1 MPTSSEQLEDALL
14 DLAWSQWTE
23 LGVRGVVGR
32 HPASSIDPEAL
43 IVLTAGLAERDPR
56 LRDES
61 LDWCVTHH
69 RYLSRSRLRNVLR
82 RLPMSYRT
90 AYDRYAA
97 TLSAAGVRGWP
108 AEAEPWPFEA
118 TSKSTLADLSR
129 PALARIRLRAIFG
142 VSARAEIL
150 HVLAW
155 QSSAWT
161 SSAELAELAGYTK
174 RNVDEELDSLVRG
187 GLVEVG
193 LVGNRRTV
201 RLADLASFE
210 ALVGHPPD
218 ATPDWVTVMAVMT
231 DLNILFQ
238 ASDVADPRVQ
248 DVEASRLIAAL
259 SKQTGM
265 TALPPLPAGGPSAWD
280 HLLRWALRLAADPT
294 STNS

>member
-1 MPTSSEQLEDALL
+1 MPTSSERLEDALL
-14 DLAWSQWTE
+14 ELAWSQWTE
-23 LGVRGVVGR
+23 LGVRGVVDR

-43 IVLTAGLAERDPR
+43 LVLTAGLAERDPR

-61 LDWCVTHH
+61 LDWCVKHH

-82 RLPMSYRT
+82 RLPASHRT

-97 TLSAAGVRGWP
+97 TLSAAGARGWP
-108 AEAEPWPFEA
+108 ATAEPWPFEA
-118 TSKSTLADLSR
+118 TSKSKLADLSR

-193 LVGNRRTV
+193 LVGNRRMV
-201 RLADLASFE
+201 RLADRASFE
-210 ALVGHPPD
+210 ALVGRPPG
-218 ATPDWVTVMAVMT
+218 ATPDWATIVVVMA
-231 DLNILFQ
+231 DLGAIFQ

-248 DVEASRLIAAL
+248 GVEASRLIAAL
-259 SKQTGM
+259 SKRTGM
-265 TALPPLPAGGPSAWD
+265 TALPPLPAGGPSAWER
-280 HLLRWALRLAADPT
+280 LLQWALRLAADLT

>member
-14 DLAWSQWTE
+14 ELAWSQWTE
-23 LGVRGVVGR
+23 LGVRGVVAR
-32 HPASSIDPEAL
+32 RSASSIDPEAL
-43 IVLTAGLAERDPR
+43 LVLTAGLAERDPR

-61 LDWCVTHH
+61 LDWCVKHH

-82 RLPMSYRT
+82 RLSASHRT

-108 AEAEPWPFEA
+108 AEAESWPFEA
-118 TSKSTLADLSR
+118 SSKSTLADLSR

-155 QSSAWT
+155 QSSGWT

-174 RNVDEELDSLVRG
+174 RNVDEALDNLVRG
-187 GLVEVG
+187 GLVEVH
-193 LVGNRRTV
+193 LVGNRRMV
-201 RLADLASFE
+201 RLADRTSFE
-210 ALVGHPPD
+210 ALVGQPPD
-218 ATPDWVTVMAVMT
+218 ATPHWVTILTVMA
-231 DLNILFQ
+231 DLSALFQ

-248 DVEASRLIAAL
+248 DVEASRVIAEL
-259 SKQTGM
+259 SNRTGM
-265 TALPPLPAGGPSAWD
+265 TALPPLPAAGPSAWD
-280 HLLRWALRLAADPT
+280 RLLRWVLLLAADPT
-294 STNS
+294 GTEG